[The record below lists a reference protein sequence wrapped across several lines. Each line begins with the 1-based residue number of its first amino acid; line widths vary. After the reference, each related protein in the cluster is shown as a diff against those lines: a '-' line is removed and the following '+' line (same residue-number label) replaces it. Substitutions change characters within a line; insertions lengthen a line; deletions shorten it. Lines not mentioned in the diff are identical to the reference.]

1 MCKLNKLYNML
12 YVLNVGLL
20 CICIGFMM
28 LCTFVTSFVLL
39 LGWLAVVVTYLDLSL
54 GLQTGEML
62 ILGAGIISIYVTY
75 RIYVWALIGLDFMM
89 CLMSKCKSDEI
100 DNTPTNQS

>member
-1 MCKLNKLYNML
+1 
-12 YVLNVGLL
+12 
-20 CICIGFMM
+20 M